1 MSDQQLT
8 PLHEN
13 REVKLGEKILTVED
27 LKMYFPIPQGFMKG
41 TKPLKAVDR
50 VSFDLEAGETL
61 AIVGESGSG
70 KSTLG
75 RAVLQL
81 LRPTGG
87 KVVWMGKDL
96 AKLGPKAL
104 RPYRADLQIV
114 FQDPLASLNP
124 RMTVGDIIAEPLQSL
139 YPKMSKTEMRD
150 RVRQMMAKVGLLPQM
165 INRYP
170 HEFSGGQNQRIGIA
184 RAMILEPRL
193 IVADEPV
200 SALDVSIQAQ
210 IVNLLKRL
218 QDEFSMS
225 MLFISH
231 DLSVVRYISHRV
243 LVLYLG
249 NIMEIA
255 TRDELFDNPR
265 HPYTQALIS
274 AAPIPD
280 PDKES
285 KKARIILEGD
295 IPSPVNPPSGCVF
308 RTRCPRAQDKC
319 AKEVPALEA
328 RGATTA
334 RRVACHFPD

>member
-1 MSDQQLT
+1 MSELA
-8 PLHEN
+8 PLKK
-13 REVKLGEKILTVED
+13 VQKFQLGEVILKVED
-27 LKMYFPIPQGFMKG
+27 LKMYFPIPQGFLKG

-50 VSFDLEAGETL
+50 VTFDLKAGETL

-70 KSTLG
+70 KSTIG

-81 LRPTGG
+81 LTPTDG
-87 KVVWMGKDL
+87 KVVWMGKNI
-96 AKLGPKAL
+96 AGLGA
-104 RPYRADLQIV
+104 RSMRQHRADLQIV

-124 RMTVGDIIAEPLQSL
+124 RMTVGDIISEPLTSL
-139 YPKMSKTEMRD
+139 YPKMSKTEVRD
-150 RVRQMMAKVGLLPQM
+150 RVRQMMGKVGLLPQM

-184 RAMILEPRL
+184 RAMVLEPRM

-210 IVNLLKRL
+210 IVNLLQRL
-218 QDEFSMS
+218 QDEFKMS

-231 DLSVVRYISHRV
+231 DLSVVRHISHRI

-249 NIMEIA
+249 NVMEIA
-255 TRDELFDNPR
+255 ERDELFESPR

-280 PDKES
+280 PDKEKS
-285 KKARIILEGD
+285 KKRVLLEGD

-319 AKEVPALEA
+319 AKIMPKLDHH
-328 RGATTA
+328 GATKGGL
-334 RRVACHFPD
+334 VACHYPD

>member
-1 MSDQQLT
+1 MSELS
-8 PLHEN
+8 PLKSRSEIKVGDTIL
-13 REVKLGEKILTVED
+13 EVDD
-27 LKMYFPIPQGFMKG
+27 LKMYFPIPQGFLG
-41 TKPLKAVDR
+41 ATKPLKAVDR
-50 VSFDLEAGETL
+50 VSFTLNAGETL

-70 KSTLG
+70 KSTIG

-81 LRPTGG
+81 LKPTGG

-96 AKLGPKAL
+96 AGLNHRAMLKH
-104 RPYRADLQIV
+104 RADLQIV

-124 RMTVGDIIAEPLQSL
+124 RMTIGDIIAEPLTSL
-139 YPKMSKTEMRD
+139 YPKMPKTEVRE

-184 RAMILEPRL
+184 RAMVLEPRL

-210 IVNLLKRL
+210 IVNLLERL
-218 QDEFSMS
+218 QEEFEMS

-231 DLSVVRYISHRV
+231 DLSVVRHIAHRIM
-243 LVLYLG
+243 VLYLG
-249 NIMEIA
+249 NVMEIA
-255 TRDELFDNPR
+255 SRDELFEKPR

-285 KKARIILEGD
+285 GKSRILLEGD
-295 IPSPVNPPSGCVF
+295 IPSPLNPPSGCVF
-308 RTRCPRAQDKC
+308 RTRCPRAQGKC
-319 AKEVPALEA
+319 AKEVPQLAE
-328 RGATTA
+328 RGSMSG
-334 RRVACHFPD
+334 RKVACHFPD

>member
-1 MSDQQLT
+1 MSELA
-8 PLHEN
+8 PLKSHLN
-13 REVKLGEKILTVED
+13 VKVGDTILEVDD
-27 LKMYFPIPQGFMKG
+27 LKMYFPIPQGLLARA
-41 TKPLKAVDR
+41 KPLKAVDR
-50 VSFDLEAGETL
+50 VSFTLGAGETL

-70 KSTLG
+70 KSTIG

-81 LRPTGG
+81 LKPTGG
-87 KVVWMGKDL
+87 KVVWMGKDIAGL
-96 AKLGPKAL
+96 SHHAMRKH
-104 RPYRADLQIV
+104 RADLQIV

-124 RMTVGDIIAEPLQSL
+124 RMTVGDIIAEPLTSL
-139 YPKMSKTEMRD
+139 YPKMRKDEVRE

-184 RAMILEPRL
+184 RAMVLEPRL

-210 IVNLLKRL
+210 IVNLLERL
-218 QDEFSMS
+218 QEEFEMS

-231 DLSVVRYISHRV
+231 DLSVVRHISHRIM
-243 LVLYLG
+243 VLYLG

-255 TRDELFDNPR
+255 TREELFAKPR

-280 PDKES
+280 PDKETS
-285 KKARIILEGD
+285 KKRILLEGD
-295 IPSPVNPPSGCVF
+295 IPSPLNPPSGCVF
-308 RTRCPRAQDKC
+308 RTRCPRAQTKC
-319 AKEVPALEA
+319 AKEVPELAA
-328 RGATTA
+328 RGATSG
-334 RRVACHFPD
+334 RKVACHFPD